1 MKCCKCGYEIQEGN
15 TFCTNCGEKIDV
27 NNTIENIIQDDKN
40 SNKVNGK
47 IKIRVW
53 HIIVLIILIIT
64 IIIIAVLLKQKE
76 QINNQLEAEN
86 TYQQELYN
94 NAEQVL
100 EEVQE
105 SDKEQEKGKLEIGKK
120 YICSTADADGYV
132 IFNKNNTLEIK
143 LGDTET
149 EYYIL
154 KGTYKVNKDTI
165 DAHINYN
172 SAYLII
178 SVDEDEEE
186 KLDPSFK
193 EYDTVIKILK
203 DGELEYTNEYDTKYI
218 FELNNL
224 GKKIEDENEKKELK
238 KRDLIELDNKVFN
251 FTEKEFIDYLEK
263 NTSYGYIDSNYTK
276 SITEKTIFDTD
287 LITYTNKS
295 SNGEKCVSLH
305 IDRTT
310 NKIIDF
316 WLTYTSEKD
325 LSSSER
331 EKEENIQFEKAI
343 EVLYF
348 LANGVDFHN
357 LSEEEKIEFN
367 KNFKKPIQDNEY
379 NYYLQYEIVNEE
391 FSSDRIEIPRSNLKN
406 TVLTIF
412 SALEAP
418 NLKGRKLEK
427 AIEICKSLGLEYEIE
442 YIETS
447 EPIQKGVVFNQSNIT
462 VVYGGVKGRKKNQ
475 VESIKIILTK
485 EYEER

>member
-1 MKCCKCGYEIQEGN
+1 MKCCKCGYEIKEGN
-15 TFCTNCGEKIDV
+15 TFCTNCGKKIDV
-27 NNTIENIIQDDKN
+27 NKNVKNDVIQTDKK
-40 SNKVNGK
+40 SNKIKGK

-53 HIIVLIILIIT
+53 HIIVLFIVIIS
-64 IIIIAVLLKQKE
+64 IIIGTILLKQKE
-76 QINNQLEAEN
+76 KINTELEFEN
-86 TYQQELYN
+86 TYQQELTN
-94 NAEQVL
+94 NSQQVI
-100 EEVQE
+100 EPIKE
-105 SDKEQEKGKLEIGKK
+105 KEQEKEKIEIGKK
-120 YICSTADADGYV
+120 YICSTTGSDGYV
-132 IFNKNNTLEIK
+132 IFNKDNTLEIQI
-143 LGDTET
+143 GDEET
-149 EYYIL
+149 EDYIL
-154 KGTYKVNKDTI
+154 KGTYKINKDAI
-165 DAHINYN
+165 DVHINYD
-172 SAYLII
+172 STYLVI
-178 SVDEDEEE
+178 SIDEDEEE